1 MHDRCRICLPDLSVS
16 QPHAQDLIAPGVIK
30 ARWWRK
36 LDDGRVQC
44 ELCPR
49 QCRLND
55 GQRGFCFI
63 RENRDGVMV
72 MTSYARASGLCIDPI
87 EKKPLNHFL
96 PGSTVLSLG
105 TAGCNLGC
113 RFCQNWDMSRARK
126 FDRMNTWVAPEQI
139 AEVAKNE
146 GCRSVAFTYNEP
158 IIFAEFAIDAAR
170 ACRAQGIRTVAVT
183 AGYILPEARQ
193 QFFGAM
199 DAVNVDLKAFSE
211 QFYRK
216 LCLAHLQPVLDT
228 LAWLR
233 SNTEVW
239 IEVTTLLVP
248 GSNDDDAELRQLS
261 AWCNAHLGAHT
272 PIHFT
277 AYHPAYRHHA
287 TATSEG
293 TLQRARDIAM
303 AEGMQHVYTGNVRD
317 EVGQST
323 YCTGCGAVLVRRC
336 GYRVQL
342 TGLDKRGRCRACG
355 RRLEGVFDVE
365 EG

>member
-1 MHDRCRICLPDLSVS
+1 M
-16 QPHAQDLIAPGVIK
+16 
-30 ARWWRK
+30 
-36 LDDGRVQC
+36 QC

-63 RENRDGVMV
+63 RENRSGVMV

-126 FDRMNTWVAPEQI
+126 FDRMNTWVTPEQI
-139 AEVAKNE
+139 AEIAQNE
-146 GCRSVAFTYNEP
+146 GCQSVAFTYNEP

-170 ACRAQGIRTVAVT
+170 ACRQRGIRTVAVT
-183 AGYILPEARQ
+183 AGYIMPEARH
-193 QFFGAM
+193 QFFDVM

-216 LCLAHLQPVLDT
+216 MCLAHLQPVLDT

-233 SNTEVW
+233 SNTNVW

-248 GSNDDDAELRQLS
+248 TSNDDDAELHQLS
-261 AWCNAHLGAHT
+261 AWCNKHLGAHT

-277 AYHPAYRHHA
+277 AYHPAYRHH
-287 TATSEG
+287 THATSEA
-293 TLQRARDIAM
+293 TLKRARDIAM
-303 AEGMQHVYTGNVRD
+303 AEGMHHVYTGNVRD

-323 YCTGCGAVLVRRC
+323 YCAGCGEMLVQRY

-342 TGLDKRGRCRACG
+342 TGLDKRGRCGACG
-355 RRLEGVFDVE
+355 RILEGIFDVD